1 MKVRDVQVAD
11 TQDGEVEVDM
21 VEFY

>member
-11 TQDGEVEVDM
+11 AQDGEVEVDM

>member
-1 MKVRDVQVAD
+1 MKVRDVQEAD
-11 TQDGEVEVDM
+11 AQDGEVEVDM